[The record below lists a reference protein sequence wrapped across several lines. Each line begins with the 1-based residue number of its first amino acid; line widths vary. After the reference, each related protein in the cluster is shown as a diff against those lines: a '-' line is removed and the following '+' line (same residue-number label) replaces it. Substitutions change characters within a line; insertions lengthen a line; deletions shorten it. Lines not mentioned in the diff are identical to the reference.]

1 MYIMKKFLLIL
12 LLLIVVAASGY
23 LYLFAVKTSA
33 DGKVGIVEDLRNKKV
48 VKVFFK
54 GRSFIWQ
61 GALPWWF
68 SIYELSLNRNAEYN
82 IVVYPPPLQELKK
95 SSYEIR
101 ILYNVNYRIDPEK
114 YMDNINSGR
123 STEDVDETISTF
135 LREISS
141 KAVFKYFVPVYRADI
156 LSKRKEELLREISS
170 SLKAKYENLG
180 IDMIGMSLTG
190 DIEYPDRS
198 SFMEGKA
205 HVAELRMLDRE
216 NEKEL
221 RKVKT
226 RLEQV
231 RREEE
236 ERYEKYREMSKII
249 KENPDILKYIYIDKM
264 GGKVKVII
272 SSDSGY
278 PLNLESETG
287 KNNRETSRE
296 NRGEID
302 NLR

>member
-1 MYIMKKFLLIL
+1 MKKFLIFL
-12 LLLIVVAASGY
+12 LLLIVIAASGY
-23 LYLFAVKTSA
+23 LYLFAVKTPA
-33 DGKVGIVEDLRNKKV
+33 EGKVGIVEDLRNKKII
-48 VKVFFK
+48 KVFYK
-54 GRSFIWQ
+54 GMSFIWQ

-68 SIYELSLNRNAEYN
+68 SIYELTLKRNAEYN
-82 IVVYPPPLQELKK
+82 IVVYPPPLAELKK

-114 YMDNINSGR
+114 YMDYINSGR
-123 STEDVDETISTF
+123 STEDIDETISAF
-135 LREISS
+135 LREVSA
-141 KAVFKYFVPVYRADI
+141 KAVFKYFVPVYRADM

-170 SLKAKYENLG
+170 GLKAKYENLG
-180 IDMIGMSLTG
+180 IDMTGISLTG
-190 DIEYPDRS
+190 DIEYPDRAS
-198 SFMEGKA
+198 YMEGKA
-205 HVAELRMLDRE
+205 YFTELRMLDRE

-221 RKVKT
+221 RKVKS

-264 GGKVKVII
+264 GGQVKVII

-287 KNNRETSRE
+287 KKSRKKSRE
-296 NRGEID
+296 KSGEID